1 MAGQI
6 HLKIYNMPHQLVYNN
21 KGIIKLSNSKQ
32 TNYHDQVIGSVLE
45 SLGTSAE
52 GITEQ
57 EAAARLN
64 TYGLNEIIEEG
75 KSSRLRMLISQFKS
89 FLIIILLA
97 AAAVSALLG
106 ETADSII
113 ILLIVILSGL
123 LGFLQDYSA
132 QKAIAALKQM
142 ATPTA
147 RVVRDSRT
155 SMIPASRIVPGD
167 IILLRMGD
175 GIPADSRLIES
186 FNLQVDEASLT
197 GESTPV
203 PKITDIIEK
212 EALVPDRKNMAYMGT
227 SVSYGRGKAVV
238 TATGMGTELGGI
250 AGMLGGI
257 EREKTPLQLNL
268 DRLGVW
274 IGIITMI
281 VVAFV
286 SVLGVL
292 SGFDVVEMFIW
303 GVALA
308 VAAIPEALPAVVTVC
323 LALGVRR
330 MVKRH
335 ALVRKLPSVETLGA
349 TTIICSDKT
358 GTLTRDEMTVRN
370 IYVDGRMFEVTGA
383 GYEPVGDFLDGDT
396 KIKPEENTTVGNLL
410 IISALCNDSELVD
423 ENSTW
428 HIKGDP
434 TEGALI
440 VFAAKGGI
448 RKPEMEN
455 RYRRTDEI
463 PFSSERKLMT
473 TIYSTPYGVY
483 AYSKGAP
490 EVILN
495 SCTHIYR
502 DGSVVEFDVDE
513 KKHILEVVKTMASR
527 AMRVLAFSQK
537 PFKSPNSVNDAEK
550 EMIFVGLA
558 GMIDPPREE
567 VKTAIAT
574 CKRAGIKTVMITGDH
589 QLTGCAVAKE
599 LGLFGKGEL
608 VLTGAKLDA
617 LDDKELD
624 RIVENVSVYARVTP
638 AHKMR
643 IIDALKKKGH
653 VVAMTGDGVNDAP
666 ALKAADIGIAMGIT
680 GTAVSKEASDMILTD
695 DNFASIVSAIEE
707 GRNIFKNIRNFVLY
721 GLGCHIG
728 EVLIVLIAMLAWQE
742 LPLVAIQILWI
753 NLITDGL
760 PPMALSVEPPDK
772 ALMIQPPRRQDEGII
787 TKRLLFYGLAVG
799 ALIAVQALL
808 IFRWSLDVDDAGL
821 LKARTMVF
829 TLIVISMMF
838 NAFNWRSERLSLL
851 DIGIFSN
858 RTLLYAVGSTILLQL
873 LVIYTP
879 MLNGPFNTVPLGMA
893 DWGIIMLLAST
904 TLIFV
909 EVLKF
914 VESKCL

>member
-1 MAGQI
+1 
-6 HLKIYNMPHQLVYNN
+6 
-21 KGIIKLSNSKQ
+21 
-32 TNYHDQVIGSVLE
+32 
-45 SLGTSAE
+45 
-52 GITEQ
+52 
-57 EAAARLN
+57 
-64 TYGLNEIIEEG
+64 
-75 KSSRLRMLISQFKS
+75 MLISQFRS
-89 FLIIILLA
+89 FLIIILIA

-113 ILLIVILSGL
+113 ILLIVILSGV
-123 LGFLQDYSA
+123 LGFFQEYRA
-132 QKAIAALKQM
+132 EKAIEALKQM
-142 ATPTA
+142 AAPTA
-147 RVVRDSRT
+147 RVVRNGST
-155 SMIPASRIVPGD
+155 SLIQASRIVPGD
-167 IILLRMGD
+167 IILLQTGD

-186 FNLQVDEASLT
+186 FNLKMDEASLT

-203 PKITDIIEK
+203 PKITDAIAK
-212 EALVPDRKNMAYMGT
+212 EALVPDRKNMVYMGT

-238 TATGMGTELGGI
+238 TATGMGTELGRI
-250 AGMLGGI
+250 AGMLGHI

-286 SVLGVL
+286 SILGVL
-292 SGFDVVEMFIW
+292 SGFDVVDMFIW

-335 ALVRKLPSVETLGA
+335 ALVRKMPSVETLGA

-370 IYVDGRMFEVTGA
+370 IYVDGRMIEVTGA
-383 GYEPVGDFLDGDT
+383 GYEPVGDFKNGDL
-396 KIKPEENTTVGNLL
+396 KIKPEEKTTLGNLL
-410 IISALCNDSELVD
+410 IISALCNDSELVN

-434 TEGALI
+434 TEGALN
-440 VFAAKGGI
+440 VLAAKGGI
-448 RKPEMEN
+448 QKQEMEKS
-455 RYRRTDEI
+455 YRRTDEI
-463 PFSSERKLMT
+463 PFSSERKIMT
-473 TIYSTPYGVY
+473 TIYSSPGGVY
-483 AYSKGAP
+483 SYSKGAP

-495 SCTHIYR
+495 SCTYIYC
-502 DGSVVEFDVDE
+502 DGSIVKFGDVE
-513 KKHILEVVKTMASR
+513 KKNILEVVKTMASR
-527 AMRVLAFSQK
+527 AQRVLAISQK
-537 PFKSPNSVNDAEK
+537 PFKDSFSVNDAEK
-550 EMIFVGLA
+550 EMVFVGLV

-589 QLTGCAVAKE
+589 QLTGCAVAEE
-599 LGLFGKGEL
+599 LGLFGKGEM
-608 VLTGAKLDA
+608 VLTGAKLDSM
-617 LDDKELD
+617 DDKELE
-624 RIVENVSVYARVTP
+624 RIVENVSVYARVSP

-728 EVLIVLIAMLAWQE
+728 EVLIVLIAMLAWQV

-772 ALMIQPPRRQDEGII
+772 ALMMQPPRRHDEGII
-787 TKRLLFYGLAVG
+787 TKRLLLYGLAVG
-799 ALIAVQALL
+799 TLIALQALL
-808 IFRWSLDVDDAGL
+808 IFRWSLDDVDL

-838 NAFNWRSERLSLL
+838 NAFNWRSERLSLME
-851 DIGIFSN
+851 IGIFSN

-879 MLNGPFNTVPLGMA
+879 MLNGPFNTVPLGLA

-909 EVLKF
+909 EIAKF
-914 VESKCL
+914 VESKWFS

>member
-1 MAGQI
+1 
-6 HLKIYNMPHQLVYNN
+6 
-21 KGIIKLSNSKQ
+21 
-32 TNYHDQVIGSVLE
+32 
-45 SLGTSAE
+45 
-52 GITEQ
+52 
-57 EAAARLN
+57 
-64 TYGLNEIIEEG
+64 
-75 KSSRLRMLISQFKS
+75 MLITQFKS

-97 AAAVSALLG
+97 AAVVSALLG
-106 ETADSII
+106 ETSDSIL
-113 ILLIVILSGL
+113 ILLIVILSGV
-123 LGFLQDYSA
+123 LGFFQEYRA
-132 QKAIAALKQM
+132 EKAIQALKQM
-142 ATPTA
+142 AAPMA
-147 RVVRDSRT
+147 RVVRNGST
-155 SMIPASRIVPGD
+155 SLINASMIVPGD
-167 IILLRMGD
+167 IILLQTGD

-203 PKITDIIEK
+203 PKRTETIAK
-212 EALVPDRKNMAYMGT
+212 EELIADRKNIIYMGT

-238 TATGMGTELGGI
+238 TATGMETELGRI
-250 AGMLGGI
+250 AGMLGKI

-268 DRLGVW
+268 DQLGVW

-286 SVLGVL
+286 SILGVL
-292 SGFDVVEMFIW
+292 SGFDVIDMFIW

-358 GTLTRDEMTVRN
+358 GTLTLDEMTARN
-370 IYVDGRMFEVTGA
+370 IYIDGRMLEVTGA
-383 GYEPVGDFLDGDT
+383 GYEPVGDFISGDT

-410 IISALCNDSELVD
+410 IISVLCNDSELVN

-440 VFAAKGGI
+440 VLGAKGAI
-448 RKPEMEN
+448 RKQEIEK
-455 RYRRTDEI
+455 RYSRTDEI
-463 PFSSERKLMT
+463 PFSSERKMMT
-473 TIYSTPYGVY
+473 TIYSTPDGVY

-495 SCTHIYR
+495 SCTHIIQ
-502 DGSVVEFDVDE
+502 DGSVVEFHINE
-513 KKHILEVVKTMASR
+513 KEHILEVVKTIASR
-527 AMRVLAFSQK
+527 AQRVLAFSQK
-537 PFKSPNSVNDAEK
+537 PLVAPYSANDAEK
-550 EMIFVGLA
+550 EMVFVGLV

-567 VKTAIAT
+567 AKKAIAT

-599 LGLFGKGEL
+599 LGLFGKGEIA
-608 VLTGAKLDA
+608 LTGSKLDTM
-617 LDDKELD
+617 DDKELEQ
-624 RIVENVSVYARVTP
+624 IVENVSVFARVTP

-707 GRNIFKNIRNFVLY
+707 GRNIFKNIKNFVLY

-742 LPLVAIQILWI
+742 LPLIAIQILWI

-772 ALMIQPPRRQDEGII
+772 VLMMQPPRRHDEGII

-799 ALIAVQALL
+799 ALIATQALL
-808 IFRWSLDVDDAGL
+808 IFILSLDNAGL

-873 LVIYTP
+873 LVIYAP
-879 MLNGPFNTVPLGMA
+879 ILNGPFNTVPLGLM
-893 DWGIIMLLAST
+893 DWGIIMLFAST

-909 EVLKF
+909 EAAKY
-914 VESKCL
+914 VESKWL

>member
-1 MAGQI
+1 
-6 HLKIYNMPHQLVYNN
+6 
-21 KGIIKLSNSKQ
+21 
-32 TNYHDQVIGSVLE
+32 
-45 SLGTSAE
+45 
-52 GITEQ
+52 
-57 EAAARLN
+57 
-64 TYGLNEIIEEG
+64 
-75 KSSRLRMLISQFKS
+75 MLISQFRS
-89 FLIIILLA
+89 FLIIILIA
-97 AAAVSALLG
+97 AATISALLG
-106 ETADSII
+106 EIADSII
-113 ILLIVILSGL
+113 ILLIVILSGV
-123 LGFLQDYSA
+123 LGFFQDYRA
-132 QKAIAALKQM
+132 QRAIEALKRM
-142 ATPTA
+142 AAPTA
-147 RVVRDSRT
+147 RVVRNGST
-155 SMIPASRIVPGD
+155 SLIPASRIVPGD
-167 IILLRMGD
+167 IILLQTGD
-175 GIPADSRLIES
+175 GIPADSRLIEAI
-186 FNLQVDEASLT
+186 NLQMNEASLT
-197 GESTPV
+197 GESVPV
-203 PKITDIIEK
+203 PKNTDILAK
-212 EALVPDRKNMAYMGT
+212 EALVADRKNMAYMGT

-238 TATGMGTELGGI
+238 TATGMGTELGRI
-250 AGMLGGI
+250 AGLLGNI

-286 SVLGVL
+286 SILGVL
-292 SGFDVVEMFIW
+292 CGFEVIEMFIW

-349 TTIICSDKT
+349 TTVICSDKT

-370 IYVDGRMFEVTGA
+370 IFVDGKMFEVTGA
-383 GYEPVGDFLDGDT
+383 GYEPVGNFMKGDL
-396 KIKPEENTTVGNLL
+396 KIKPEDNLTLGNLL
-410 IISALCNDSELVD
+410 IISALCNDSELVN

-428 HIKGDP
+428 RIKGDP
-434 TEGALI
+434 TEGALN
-440 VFAAKGGI
+440 VLAEKGGI
-448 RKPEMEN
+448 RKREMEK
-455 RYRRTDEI
+455 RYRRIDEI
-463 PFSSERKLMT
+463 PFSSERKMMT
-473 TIYSTPYGVY
+473 TIYLTPVGEY

-495 SCTHIYR
+495 SCTHVFQ
-502 DGSVVEFDVDE
+502 DGSVVEFVGAE
-513 KKHILEVVKTMASR
+513 KEHILDVVKNMASM
-527 AMRVLAFSQK
+527 AQRVLAFSQK
-537 PFKSPNSVNDAEK
+537 PFKEAFSVKDADK
-550 EMIFVGLA
+550 EMIFIGLA

-589 QLTGCAVAKE
+589 QLTACAVAKE
-599 LGLFGKGEL
+599 LGLFDKGETAL
-608 VLTGAKLDA
+608 ACVELDSM
-617 LDDKELD
+617 DDKELD
-624 RIVENVSVYARVTP
+624 RIVENVSVYARVAP

-707 GRNIFKNIRNFVLY
+707 GRNIFKNIKNFVLY

-728 EVLIVLIAMLAWQE
+728 EVFIVLIAMLAWQQ
-742 LPLVAIQILWI
+742 LPLIAIQILWI

-760 PPMALSVEPPDK
+760 PPMALSIEPPDK
-772 ALMIQPPRRQDEGII
+772 VLMTQPPRRRDEGII

-799 ALIAVQALL
+799 ALIALQALL
-808 IFRWSLDVDDAGL
+808 LFRWSLDESGL

-879 MLNGPFNTVPLGMA
+879 VLNDPFNTVPLGLV

-904 TLIFV
+904 TIIFV
-909 EVLKF
+909 EVAKF
-914 VESKCL
+914 LEAKWV

>member
-1 MAGQI
+1 MAME
-6 HLKIYNMPHQLVYNN
+6 NF
-21 KGIIKLSNSKQ
+21 KQ
-32 TNYHDQVIGSVLE
+32 TNYHDQDIEAVLK
-45 SLGTSAE
+45 SLVTSTG

-57 EAAARLN
+57 DAAARLN
-64 TYGLNEIIEEG
+64 TQGLNEIIEER
-75 KSSRLRMLISQFKS
+75 KISRIEMLISQFKS
-89 FLIIILLA
+89 FLIIILIA
-97 AAAVSALLG
+97 AAVVSALLG

-113 ILLIVILSGL
+113 ILLIVILSGV
-123 LGFLQDYSA
+123 LGFFQEYRA
-132 QKAIAALKQM
+132 EKAIEALKRM
-142 ATPTA
+142 AAPTA
-147 RVVRDSRT
+147 RVMRNGST
-155 SMIPASRIVPGD
+155 SLIPASRIVPGD
-167 IILLRMGD
+167 IILLKTGD

-203 PKITDIIEK
+203 PKITDTIAK
-212 EALVPDRKNMAYMGT
+212 EEIVADRKNMVYMGT

-238 TATGMGTELGGI
+238 TATGMGTELGRI
-250 AGMLGGI
+250 AGMLGNI

-274 IGIITMI
+274 IGIITMV
-281 VVAFV
+281 VVAIV
-286 SVLGVL
+286 SILGVL
-292 SGFDVVEMFIW
+292 SGFDVIDMFIW

-370 IYVDGRMFEVTGA
+370 IYVDGKMLEVTGA
-383 GYEPVGDFLDGDT
+383 GYEPVGDFINGDL
-396 KIKPEENTTVGNLL
+396 KIKPEENTTLGILL
-410 IISALCNDSELVD
+410 IISALCNDSDLVN

-434 TEGALI
+434 TEGALN
-440 VFAAKGGI
+440 VLAAKGGI
-448 RKPEMEN
+448 RKHEMEK

-463 PFSSERKLMT
+463 PFSSERKIMT
-473 TIYSTPYGVY
+473 TIYSTPERVY

-495 SCTHIYR
+495 SCTYIYH
-502 DGSVVEFDVDE
+502 DGSVVKFDGDE
-513 KKHILEVVKTMASR
+513 KEHILEVVKTMASR
-527 AMRVLAFSQK
+527 AQRVLAFSQK
-537 PFKSPNSVNDAEK
+537 QFKASHPVNDAEK
-550 EMIFVGLA
+550 EMVFVGLA

-599 LGLFGKGEL
+599 LGLFGKGEM
-608 VLTGAKLDA
+608 VLTGAKLDSM
-617 LDDKELD
+617 DDTELSQ
-624 RIVENVSVYARVTP
+624 IVENVSVYARVTP

-728 EVLIVLIAMLAWQE
+728 EVLIVLIAMLVWQE

-772 ALMIQPPRRQDEGII
+772 GLMRQPPRRRDEGII

-799 ALIAVQALL
+799 ALIAIQALL
-808 IFRWSLDVDDAGL
+808 LFRWSLDDAGL

-858 RTLLYAVGSTILLQL
+858 RTLLYAVGSTVLLQL
-873 LVIYTP
+873 LVIHSP
-879 MLNGPFNTVPLGMA
+879 MLNDPFRTVPLGLA
-893 DWGIIMLLAST
+893 DWAIIMLLAST

-909 EVLKF
+909 EAAKF
-914 VESKCL
+914 LESKWFFRD

>member
-1 MAGQI
+1 
-6 HLKIYNMPHQLVYNN
+6 
-21 KGIIKLSNSKQ
+21 
-32 TNYHDQVIGSVLE
+32 
-45 SLGTSAE
+45 
-52 GITEQ
+52 
-57 EAAARLN
+57 
-64 TYGLNEIIEEG
+64 
-75 KSSRLRMLISQFKS
+75 MLISQFAS
-89 FLIIILLA
+89 FLIIILIA

-113 ILLIVILSGL
+113 ILLIVILSGV
-123 LGFLQDYSA
+123 LGFFQDYRA
-132 QKAIAALKQM
+132 QKAIEALKQM
-142 ATPTA
+142 AAPTA
-147 RVVRDSRT
+147 RVVRNGNNSL
-155 SMIPASRIVPGD
+155 IKASSIVPGD
-167 IILLRMGD
+167 IILLQTGD

-186 FNLQVDEASLT
+186 FNLQMDEASLT

-203 PKITDIIEK
+203 PKITDTIAE
-212 EALVPDRKNMAYMGT
+212 EELVADRKNMVYMGT

-238 TATGMGTELGGI
+238 TATGMGTELGRI
-250 AGMLGGI
+250 AGMLGKI
-257 EREKTPLQLNL
+257 DREKTPLQLSL

-274 IGIITMI
+274 IGMITVII
-281 VVAFV
+281 VAFV
-286 SVLGVL
+286 AILGVL
-292 SGFDVVEMFIW
+292 SGFDVIEMFIW

-358 GTLTRDEMTVRN
+358 GTLTRDEMTVQN
-370 IYVDGRMFEVTGA
+370 IYVDGRMLQVKGA
-383 GYEPVGDFLDGDT
+383 GYEPVGDFMNGDL
-396 KIKPEENTTVGNLL
+396 KIKPEENSTLGNLL
-410 IISALCNDSELVD
+410 IISALCNDSELVN

-434 TEGALI
+434 TEGALN
-440 VFAAKGGI
+440 VLAVKGGI
-448 RKPEMEN
+448 SKQEMEK
-455 RYRRTDEI
+455 RYKRTDEI
-463 PFSSERKLMT
+463 PFSSERKMMT
-473 TIYSTPYGVY
+473 TIYSTPVGVY

-495 SCTHIYR
+495 SCTYIYR
-502 DGSVVEFDVDE
+502 DGSIVELDGNE
-513 KKHILEVVKTMASR
+513 KKNILEVLKTMASR
-527 AMRVLAFSQK
+527 AQRVLAFSQK
-537 PFKSPNSVNDAEK
+537 QFKASPSVNDAEK
-550 EMIFVGLA
+550 EMVFVGLV

-608 VLTGAKLDA
+608 VLTGAKLDTI
-617 LDDKELD
+617 DDKELEG
-624 RIVENVSVYARVTP
+624 IVENISVYARVSP
-638 AHKMR
+638 AHKLR

-666 ALKAADIGIAMGIT
+666 ALRAADIGISMGIT

-728 EVLIVLIAMLAWQE
+728 EVLIVLIAMLFWQE
-742 LPLVAIQILWI
+742 LPLIAIQILWI

-772 ALMIQPPRRQDEGII
+772 ALMTQPPRRRDEGII

-799 ALIAVQALL
+799 ALIALQALL
-808 IFRWSLDVDDAGL
+808 LFRWSLVDADL
-821 LKARTMVF
+821 LKTRTMVF

-858 RTLLYAVGSTILLQL
+858 RTLLYAVGSPILLQL
-873 LVIYTP
+873 LVIYVP
-879 MLNGPFNTVPLGMA
+879 MLNGPFKTVPLGLE

-909 EVLKF
+909 EAAKF
-914 VESKCL
+914 FESKWFFRDNDSRKV

>member
-1 MAGQI
+1 
-6 HLKIYNMPHQLVYNN
+6 
-21 KGIIKLSNSKQ
+21 
-32 TNYHDQVIGSVLE
+32 
-45 SLGTSAE
+45 
-52 GITEQ
+52 
-57 EAAARLN
+57 
-64 TYGLNEIIEEG
+64 
-75 KSSRLRMLISQFKS
+75 MLISQFKS
-89 FLIIILLA
+89 FLIIILIA

-113 ILLIVILSGL
+113 ILLIVILSGV
-123 LGFLQDYSA
+123 LGFFQEYRA
-132 QKAIAALKQM
+132 EKAIDALKQM
-142 ATPTA
+142 AAPMA
-147 RVVRDSRT
+147 RVVRNGST
-155 SMIPASRIVPGD
+155 LEIQASRIVPGD
-167 IILLRMGD
+167 IILLQAGD

-186 FNLQVDEASLT
+186 FILKMDEASLT

-203 PKITDIIEK
+203 PKITDTIAK
-212 EALVPDRKNMAYMGT
+212 EALVADRKNMVYMGT

-238 TATGMGTELGGI
+238 ASTGMDTELGRI
-250 AGMLGGI
+250 AGMLGHI

-268 DRLGVW
+268 DRLGVM
-274 IGIITMI
+274 IGMVTMI

-286 SVLGVL
+286 SIMGVL
-292 SGFDVVEMFIW
+292 SGFDVIDMFIW

-358 GTLTRDEMTVRN
+358 GTLTRNEMTVRN
-370 IYVDGRMFEVTGA
+370 IYVDGRMLKVTGA
-383 GYEPVGDFLDGDT
+383 GYEPVGDFMNGDT
-396 KIKPEENTTVGNLL
+396 LVKPEENTTHGNLL
-410 IISALCNDSELVD
+410 IISALCNDSELVN

-434 TEGALI
+434 TEGALT
-440 VFAAKGGI
+440 VLAAKGGI
-448 RKPEMEN
+448 RKQEMEKKYK
-455 RYRRTDEI
+455 RIDEI
-463 PFSSERKLMT
+463 PFSSERKMMT
-473 TIYSTPYGVY
+473 AIYSTPVGVY

-495 SCTHIYR
+495 SCTHISRY
-502 DGSVVEFDVDE
+502 GSVVEFGGDE
-513 KKHILEVVKTMASR
+513 KEHIIEVVKTMASR
-527 AMRVLAFSQK
+527 AQRVLAFSQK
-537 PFKSPNSVNDAEK
+537 QYKASPSVNDVEK
-550 EMIFVGLA
+550 EMVFVGLV

-599 LGLFGKGEL
+599 LGLLGKGDMA
-608 VLTGAKLDA
+608 LTGSELDTM
-617 LDDKELD
+617 DDKELV
-624 RIVENVSVYARVTP
+624 RIVENVSVYARVSP

-721 GLGCHIG
+721 GLGCHTG
-728 EVLIVLIAMLAWQE
+728 EVLIVLIAMLAWKE
-742 LPLVAIQILWI
+742 LPLIAIQILWI

-772 ALMIQPPRRQDEGII
+772 ALMLRPPRRQDEGLI

-808 IFRWSLDVDDAGL
+808 LFRWSLDVDTADI

-851 DIGIFSN
+851 EIGIFSN

-873 LVIYTP
+873 LVIYSP
-879 MLNGPFNTVPLGMA
+879 MLNGPFKTVPLSLA

-904 TLIFV
+904 TLVFV
-909 EVLKF
+909 EVAKF
-914 VESKCL
+914 VESKWFFISDPHYSIRQTQSAQFVKRYRDHFR

>member
-1 MAGQI
+1 MA
-6 HLKIYNMPHQLVYNN
+6 
-21 KGIIKLSNSKQ
+21 NSKQ
-32 TNYHDQVIGSVLE
+32 INYHHQDIEAVLK
-45 SLGTSAE
+45 SLGTSAG

-64 TYGLNEIIEEG
+64 TYGLNEIIEER
-75 KSSRLRMLISQFKS
+75 KISRLKMLISQFTG
-89 FLIIILLA
+89 FLIIILIA
-97 AAAVSALLG
+97 AAVVSALLG

-113 ILLIVILSGL
+113 ILLIVILSGM
-123 LGFLQDYSA
+123 LGFIQDYRA
-132 QKAIAALKQM
+132 QKAIDALKQM
-142 ATPTA
+142 AAPTA
-147 RVVRDSRT
+147 RVVRGDST
-155 SMIPASRIVPGD
+155 SVIKASRIVPGD
-167 IILLRMGD
+167 IILLQTGD

-186 FNLQVDEASLT
+186 INLQMDEASLT
-197 GESTPV
+197 GESIPV
-203 PKITDIIEK
+203 PKIIDKIAE
-212 EALVPDRKNMAYMGT
+212 EELVAERKNMVYMGT

-238 TATGMGTELGGI
+238 TATGMETELGRI
-250 AGMLGGI
+250 AGMLGKI
-257 EREKTPLQLNL
+257 EREKTPLQLSL

-274 IGIITMI
+274 IGIITLII
-281 VVAFV
+281 VAIV
-286 SVLGVL
+286 SILGVL
-292 SGFDVVEMFIW
+292 SGFDIIEMFIW

-335 ALVRKLPSVETLGA
+335 ALIRKLPSVETLGA

-370 IYVDGRMFEVTGA
+370 IYVDGRMLEVTGA
-383 GYEPVGDFLDGDT
+383 GYEPVGDFMKGDT
-396 KIKPEENTTVGNLL
+396 LVKPEEKTTLGNLL
-410 IISALCNDSELVD
+410 IISALCNDSQLVN
-423 ENSTW
+423 EISTW

-434 TEGALI
+434 TEGALN
-440 VFAAKGGI
+440 VLAAKGGI
-448 RKPEMEN
+448 RKQEMEN

-463 PFSSERKLMT
+463 PFSSERKMMT
-473 TIYSTPYGVY
+473 TIYSTPGGVY

-495 SCTHIYR
+495 SCTYIYR
-502 DGSVVEFDVDE
+502 DGSIVDFDGDE
-513 KKHILEVVKTMASR
+513 KKNILEVLKTMTSR
-527 AMRVLAFSQK
+527 AQRVLAFSQK
-537 PFKSPNSVNDAEK
+537 QFKASSSVNDAEK
-550 EMIFVGLA
+550 EMVFVGLA

-599 LGLFGKGEL
+599 LGLFGKGDMA
-608 VLTGAKLDA
+608 LTGSKLDTM
-617 LDDKELD
+617 DDKELE
-624 RIVENVSVYARVTP
+624 RIVENVTVYARVTP

-742 LPLVAIQILWI
+742 LPLIAIQILWI

-772 ALMIQPPRRQDEGII
+772 GLMAQPPRRHDEGII

-799 ALIAVQALL
+799 ALIALQALL
-808 IFRWSLDVDDAGL
+808 IFRWSLDDAGI

-873 LVIYTP
+873 LVIYAP
-879 MLNGPFNTVPLGMA
+879 MLNGPFKTVPLGLA
-893 DWGIIMLLAST
+893 DWAIIMLLAST
-904 TLIFV
+904 TLVFV
-909 EVLKF
+909 EVAKF
-914 VESKCL
+914 FESKWFFKDSEKSFI

>member
-1 MAGQI
+1 VE
-6 HLKIYNMPHQLVYNN
+6 KD
-21 KGIIKLSNSKQ
+21 KQ
-32 TNYHDQVIGSVLE
+32 TNYHDKNIEAVLE
-45 SLGTSAE
+45 SLGTSAG

-64 TYGLNEIIEEG
+64 THGINEIIEER
-75 KSSRLRMLISQFKS
+75 KDSRLRMLISQFTG
-89 FLIIILLA
+89 FLIIILVA

-113 ILLIVILSGL
+113 ILLIVILSGV
-123 LGFLQDYSA
+123 LGFFQEYRA
-132 QKAIAALKQM
+132 EKAIEALKQM
-142 ATPTA
+142 AAPTA
-147 RVVRDSRT
+147 RVVRNGNNSV
-155 SMIPASRIVPGD
+155 IQASSIVPGD
-167 IILLRMGD
+167 IILLQTGD

-197 GESTPV
+197 GESTSV
-203 PKITDIIEK
+203 PKMTDTIAK
-212 EALVPDRKNMAYMGT
+212 EALVADRKNMVYMGT

-238 TATGMGTELGGI
+238 TATGMRTELGRI
-250 AGMLGGI
+250 AGMLGHI

-268 DRLGVW
+268 DKLGVW
-274 IGIITMI
+274 IGMITMI

-286 SVLGVL
+286 SILGVL
-292 SGFDVVEMFIW
+292 SGFDVIDMFIW

-349 TTIICSDKT
+349 TTVICSDKT

-370 IYVDGRMFEVTGA
+370 IYVDERMLEVTGT
-383 GYEPVGDFLDGDT
+383 GYDPVGDFMNGDKKT
-396 KIKPEENTTVGNLL
+396 KPEENTTVENLL
-410 IISALCNDSELVD
+410 IISVLCNDSELVND
-423 ENSTW
+423 NSTW

-434 TEGALI
+434 TEGALM
-440 VFAAKGGI
+440 VLAAKGGI
-448 RKPEMEN
+448 RKPEMEKI
-455 RYRRTDEI
+455 YRRTDEI
-463 PFSSERKLMT
+463 PFSSERKMMT
-473 TIYSTPYGVY
+473 TIYSTPDGVY

-502 DGSVVEFDVDE
+502 DGSVVNFEVDE
-513 KKHILEVVKTMASR
+513 KEHILEVVKTMASR
-527 AMRVLAFSQK
+527 AQRVLAFSQK
-537 PFKSPNSVNDAEK
+537 PFKSSNSVNDTEK
-550 EMIFVGLA
+550 EMVFVGLA

-589 QLTGCAVAKE
+589 QLTGCAIAKE
-599 LGLFGKGEL
+599 LGLFGKGEM
-608 VLTGAKLDA
+608 VLTGAKLDT
-617 LDDKELD
+617 LDDKELA
-624 RIVENVSVYARVTP
+624 RIVENVSVYARVSP

-680 GTAVSKEASDMILTD
+680 GTSVSKEASDMILTD

-728 EVLIVLIAMLAWQE
+728 EVLIVLIAMLAWKE
-742 LPLVAIQILWI
+742 LPLIAIQILWI

-772 ALMIQPPRRQDEGII
+772 GLMMQPPRKQDEGII
-787 TKRLLFYGLAVG
+787 TKRLLFYGLTVG
-799 ALIAVQALL
+799 TLIALQALL
-808 IFRWSLDVDDAGL
+808 IFRWSLDDAGL

-873 LVIYTP
+873 LVIYVP
-879 MLNGPFNTVPLGMA
+879 MLNGPFDTVPLGLA
-893 DWGIIMLLAST
+893 DWGIILFLAST

-909 EVLKF
+909 EAAKLI
-914 VESKCL
+914 ESKWYFRV

>member
-1 MAGQI
+1 
-6 HLKIYNMPHQLVYNN
+6 
-21 KGIIKLSNSKQ
+21 
-32 TNYHDQVIGSVLE
+32 
-45 SLGTSAE
+45 
-52 GITEQ
+52 
-57 EAAARLN
+57 
-64 TYGLNEIIEEG
+64 
-75 KSSRLRMLISQFKS
+75 MLISQFAS
-89 FLIIILLA
+89 FLIIILIA

-113 ILLIVILSGL
+113 ILLIVILSGI
-123 LGFLQDYSA
+123 LGFFQDYRA
-132 QKAIAALKQM
+132 QKAIDALKQM
-142 ATPTA
+142 AAPTA
-147 RVVRDSRT
+147 RVVRNGSN
-155 SMIPASRIVPGD
+155 SLIKASRIVPGD
-167 IILLRMGD
+167 IILLQTGD

-186 FNLQVDEASLT
+186 INLQIDEASLT

-203 PKITDIIEK
+203 PKITDTVAK
-212 EALVPDRKNMAYMGT
+212 EELVADRKNMVYMGT

-238 TATGMGTELGGI
+238 TATGMETELGSI
-250 AGMLGGI
+250 AGMLGKI
-257 EREKTPLQLNL
+257 ESEKTPLQLSL

-274 IGIITMI
+274 IGIITLII
-281 VVAFV
+281 VTIVAIM
-286 SVLGVL
+286 GVL
-292 SGFDVVEMFIW
+292 CGFDVIEMFIW

-349 TTIICSDKT
+349 TTFICSDKT

-370 IYVDGRMFEVTGA
+370 IYVDGRMLEVTGA
-383 GYEPVGDFLDGDT
+383 GYEPVGDFRNDDR
-396 KIKPEENTTVGNLL
+396 KIKPEENTTLRNLL
-410 IISALCNDSELVD
+410 IISSLCNDSELVN

-428 HIKGDP
+428 LIKGDP
-434 TEGALI
+434 TEGALN
-440 VFAAKGGI
+440 VLAAKGGI
-448 RKPEMEN
+448 RKQEMEN

-463 PFSSERKLMT
+463 PFSSERKMMT
-473 TIYSTPYGVY
+473 TIYSTPDGVF

-495 SCTHIYR
+495 SCTHIFR
-502 DGSVVEFDVDE
+502 EGSVIEFDGDE
-513 KKHILEVVKTMASR
+513 KEHILEVVETMASR
-527 AMRVLAFSQK
+527 AQRVLAFSQK
-537 PFKSPNSVNDAEK
+537 QFKATHSVNDAEK
-550 EMIFVGLA
+550 EMVFVGLV
-558 GMIDPPREE
+558 GMIDPPREK

-589 QLTGCAVAKE
+589 QLTGCAIAEE
-599 LGLFGKGEL
+599 LGLFGKGEIA
-608 VLTGAKLDA
+608 LTGANLDSM
-617 LDDKELD
+617 DDKELA
-624 RIVENVSVYARVTP
+624 RIVENVSVYARVSP

-643 IIDALKKKGH
+643 IIDALKMKGH

-707 GRNIFKNIRNFVLY
+707 GRNIFKNIKNFVLY

-728 EVLIVLIAMLAWQE
+728 EVLIVVIAMLAWQE
-742 LPLVAIQILWI
+742 LPLIAIQILWI

-772 ALMIQPPRRQDEGII
+772 ALMMQPPRRRDEGII
-787 TKRLLFYGLAVG
+787 TKRVLFYGLAVG
-799 ALIAVQALL
+799 ALIALQALL
-808 IFRWSLDVDDAGL
+808 LFRWSLDDSGIV
-821 LKARTMVF
+821 KARTMVF
-829 TLIVISMMF
+829 TIIVISMMF

-851 DIGIFSN
+851 EIGIFSN
-858 RTLLYAVGSTILLQL
+858 RTILYAVGSTILLQL

-879 MLNGPFNTVPLGMA
+879 MLNGPFDTLPLSLA
-893 DWGIIMLLAST
+893 DWAIIMLLAST

-909 EVLKF
+909 EVAKF
-914 VESKCL
+914 VESKWFFRE

>member
-1 MAGQI
+1 MAVE
-6 HLKIYNMPHQLVYNN
+6 NF
-21 KGIIKLSNSKQ
+21 KQ
-32 TNYHDQVIGSVLE
+32 TNYHNQDIEAVLK
-45 SLGTSAE
+45 SLCTSTE

-64 TYGLNEIIEEG
+64 TDGLNEIIEG
-75 KSSRLRMLISQFKS
+75 RKISRLEMLISQFKS

-113 ILLIVILSGL
+113 ILLIVILSGV
-123 LGFLQDYSA
+123 LGFFQDYRA
-132 QKAIAALKQM
+132 QKAIDALKRM
-142 ATPTA
+142 AAPTA
-147 RVVRDSRT
+147 RLVRNGSI
-155 SMIPASRIVPGD
+155 SLIQASRIVPGD
-167 IILLRMGD
+167 IILLQTGD

-186 FNLQVDEASLT
+186 FNLQMDEASLT

-203 PKITDIIEK
+203 PKIIDIIAK
-212 EALVPDRKNMAYMGT
+212 EALVVDRKNMVYMGT

-238 TATGMGTELGGI
+238 TATGMKTELGSI
-250 AGMLGGI
+250 AGMLGKI

-274 IGIITMI
+274 VGMITLII
-281 VVAFV
+281 VAFV
-286 SVLGVL
+286 AILGVL
-292 SGFDVVEMFIW
+292 SGFDVIDMFIW

-323 LALGVRR
+323 LALGVKR

-335 ALVRKLPSVETLGA
+335 VLVRKMPSVETLGA

-370 IYVDGRMFEVTGA
+370 IYVDGRMLEVTGA
-383 GYEPVGDFLDGDT
+383 GYEPVGDFINGDM
-396 KIKPEENTTVGNLL
+396 KIKPEENTTLVNLL
-410 IISALCNDSELVD
+410 IISALCNDSEMGD

-440 VFAAKGGI
+440 VLAAKGGI
-448 RKPEMEN
+448 RKQEMEK
-455 RYRRTDEI
+455 RSRRTDEI
-463 PFSSERKLMT
+463 PFSSERKMMT
-473 TIYSTPYGVY
+473 TIYSTPDGAY

-495 SCTHIYR
+495 SCTHIFR
-502 DGSVVEFDVDE
+502 DGSVVEFDDDE
-513 KKHILEVVKTMASR
+513 KGHILEVVKTMASR
-527 AMRVLAFSQK
+527 AQRVLAFSKKQ
-537 PFKSPNSVNDAEK
+537 FKAPHSANDAEK
-550 EMIFVGLA
+550 EMVFVGLV

-599 LGLFGKGEL
+599 LGLFGKGEI
-608 VLTGAKLDA
+608 VLTGAKLDSM
-617 LDDKELD
+617 DDKELT

-643 IIDALKKKGH
+643 IIVALKKKGH

-695 DNFASIVSAIEE
+695 DNFASIESAIEE

-742 LPLVAIQILWI
+742 LPLTAIQILWI

-772 ALMIQPPRRQDEGII
+772 ALMMQPPRRHDEGII

-799 ALIAVQALL
+799 ALIALQALL
-808 IFRWSLDVDDAGL
+808 IFRWSLDDADI

-858 RTLLYAVGSTILLQL
+858 RSLLYAVGSTVLLQL
-873 LVIYTP
+873 LVIYAP
-879 MLNGPFNTVPLGMA
+879 MLNGPFNTVPLGLM
-893 DWGIIMLLAST
+893 DWATIMLLAST
-904 TLIFV
+904 TLVFV
-909 EVLKF
+909 EAAKF
-914 VESKCL
+914 VESKWFS

>member
-1 MAGQI
+1 
-6 HLKIYNMPHQLVYNN
+6 
-21 KGIIKLSNSKQ
+21 
-32 TNYHDQVIGSVLE
+32 
-45 SLGTSAE
+45 
-52 GITEQ
+52 
-57 EAAARLN
+57 
-64 TYGLNEIIEEG
+64 
-75 KSSRLRMLISQFKS
+75 MLISQFKN
-89 FLIIILLA
+89 FLIILLLA
-97 AAAVSALLG
+97 AAVVSALLG
-106 ETADSII
+106 EAADSII
-113 ILLIVILSGL
+113 ILLIVILSGV
-123 LGFLQDYSA
+123 LGLFQEYRA
-132 QKAIAALKQM
+132 EKAIEALKQM
-142 ATPTA
+142 AAPTA
-147 RVVRDSRT
+147 RVVRNGST
-155 SMIPASRIVPGD
+155 SLIQASKIVPGD
-167 IILLRMGD
+167 IILLQTGD

-186 FNLQVDEASLT
+186 FNLKMDEASLT

-203 PKITDIIEK
+203 LKLTDTMTE
-212 EALVPDRKNMAYMGT
+212 EALVADRKNMVYMGT

-238 TATGMGTELGGI
+238 TATGMGTELGRI
-250 AGMLGGI
+250 AGMLGHI

-286 SVLGVL
+286 SILGVL

-358 GTLTRDEMTVRN
+358 GTLTHDEMTVRN
-370 IYVDGRMFEVTGA
+370 IYVDGRIIEVTGA
-383 GYEPVGDFLDGDT
+383 GYEPVGDFINGDT

-410 IISALCNDSELVD
+410 IISALCNDSELVN

-440 VFAAKGGI
+440 VLAAKGGI
-448 RKPEMEN
+448 SKQEMGK
-455 RYRRTDEI
+455 RYRRSDEI
-463 PFSSERKLMT
+463 PFSSERKMMT
-473 TIYSTPYGVY
+473 TIYSTPDGVY

-495 SCTHIYR
+495 SCNSIFREGY
-502 DGSVVEFDVDE
+502 VVEFEGNE
-513 KKHILEVVKTMASR
+513 KEQILEVVKTLASR
-527 AMRVLAFSQK
+527 AQRVLAISQK
-537 PFKSPNSVNDAEK
+537 PFKDSYSVNEAEK
-550 EMIFVGLA
+550 EMVFVGLV

-589 QLTGCAVAKE
+589 QLTGCAIAEE
-599 LGLFGKGEL
+599 LGLFGKGEIAL
-608 VLTGAKLDA
+608 NGAKLES
-617 LDDKELD
+617 LNDKELD

-772 ALMIQPPRRQDEGII
+772 ALMMQPPRRQDEGII

-799 ALIAVQALL
+799 VLIAVQALL
-808 IFRWSLDVDDAGL
+808 LFRWSLGDADL

-851 DIGIFSN
+851 EIGIFSN

-873 LVIYTP
+873 LVIYAP
-879 MLNGPFNTVPLGMA
+879 MLNGPFNTVPLGLV
-893 DWGIIMLLAST
+893 DWTIIMLLAST

-909 EVLKF
+909 EVAKF
-914 VESKCL
+914 VESRWFS

>member
-1 MAGQI
+1 MENI
-6 HLKIYNMPHQLVYNN
+6 
-21 KGIIKLSNSKQ
+21 KQ
-32 TNYHDQVIGSVLE
+32 TNYHDQDIEAVLK
-45 SLGTSAE
+45 SLGTSAG

-57 EAAARLN
+57 EAEARLN
-64 TYGLNEIIEEG
+64 THGLNEIIEE
-75 KSSRLRMLISQFKS
+75 KKISRLKMLISQFTG

-113 ILLIVILSGL
+113 ILLIVVLSGV
-123 LGFLQDYSA
+123 LGFIQDYKA
-132 QKAIAALKQM
+132 QKAIDALKQM
-142 ATPTA
+142 AAPTA
-147 RVVRDSRT
+147 TVVRNGSN
-155 SMIPASRIVPGD
+155 SLIKASRIVPGD
-167 IILLRMGD
+167 IILLQTGD
-175 GIPADSRLIES
+175 GIPADSRLIKS
-186 FNLQVDEASLT
+186 INLQMDEASLT
-197 GESTPV
+197 GESVPV
-203 PKITDIIEK
+203 PKIIDKIAE
-212 EALVPDRKNMAYMGT
+212 EELVADRKNMVYMGT

-238 TATGMGTELGGI
+238 TATGMGTELGRI
-250 AGMLGGI
+250 AGMLGKI
-257 EREKTPLQLNL
+257 EREKTPLQVSL
-268 DRLGVW
+268 DRFGVW
-274 IGIITMI
+274 IGIITLTI
-281 VVAFV
+281 VAIV
-286 SVLGVL
+286 SILGVL
-292 SGFDVVEMFIW
+292 SGFDVIDMFIW

-370 IYVDGRMFEVTGA
+370 IYVDGKMLEVTGA
-383 GYEPVGDFLDGDT
+383 GYEPAGDFMNGDS
-396 KIKPEENTTVGNLL
+396 KIKPEEKTTLGNLL
-410 IISALCNDSELVD
+410 IISALCNDSELVN

-434 TEGALI
+434 TEGALN
-440 VFAAKGGI
+440 VLAAKGEI
-448 RKPEMEN
+448 RKQELEKS
-455 RYRRTDEI
+455 YKRTDEI
-463 PFSSERKLMT
+463 PFSSERKIMT
-473 TIYSTPYGVY
+473 TIYSTPGEVY
-483 AYSKGAP
+483 SYSKGAP

-495 SCTHIYR
+495 SCTYIYR
-502 DGSVVEFDVDE
+502 DGSIVKFDDDG
-513 KKHILEVVKTMASR
+513 KKNILDVVKTMASR
-527 AMRVLAFSQK
+527 AQRVLAFSQK
-537 PFKSPNSVNDAEK
+537 QFKASPSVNDAEK
-550 EMIFVGLA
+550 EMVFVGLV

-567 VKTAIAT
+567 VKKAIAT
-574 CKRAGIKTVMITGDH
+574 CKKAGIKTVMITGDH

-599 LGLFGKGEL
+599 LGLFSKGEML
-608 VLTGAKLDA
+608 LTGAKLDTM
-617 LDDKELD
+617 DDNELA
-624 RIVENVSVYARVTP
+624 RIVENVSVYARVSP

-707 GRNIFKNIRNFVLY
+707 GRNIFKNIKNFVLY

-760 PPMALSVEPPDK
+760 PPMALSVELPDK
-772 ALMIQPPRRQDEGII
+772 ALMTQPPRKKDEGII
-787 TKRLLFYGLAVG
+787 TKRVLFYGLTVG
-799 ALIAVQALL
+799 ALIALQALL
-808 IFRWSLDVDDAGL
+808 LFRWSLVDADI

-873 LVIYTP
+873 LVIYAP
-879 MLNGPFNTVPLGMA
+879 MLNGPFKTVPLGLA

-904 TLIFV
+904 TLVFV
-909 EVLKF
+909 EAAKF
-914 VESKCL
+914 VESKWFFKDSV

>member
-1 MAGQI
+1 MAMD
-6 HLKIYNMPHQLVYNN
+6 NF
-21 KGIIKLSNSKQ
+21 KQ
-32 TNYHDQVIGSVLE
+32 TYYHNQDVEAVLK
-45 SLGTSAE
+45 SLGTSTG

-57 EAAARLN
+57 MAAARIN
-64 TYGLNEIIEEG
+64 MHGLNEIIEER
-75 KSSRLRMLISQFKS
+75 KISRIEMLISQFKS
-89 FLIIILLA
+89 FLIIILIA
-97 AAAVSALLG
+97 AAGVSVLLG

-113 ILLIVILSGL
+113 ILLIVILSGV
-123 LGFLQDYSA
+123 LGFLQDYRA
-132 QKAIAALKQM
+132 QKAIEALKRM
-142 ATPTA
+142 AAPTA
-147 RVVRDSRT
+147 RVVRNGST
-155 SMIPASRIVPGD
+155 SLIQASRIVPGD
-167 IILLRMGD
+167 IILLQTGD

-186 FNLQVDEASLT
+186 INLQVDEASLT
-197 GESTPV
+197 GESIPV
-203 PKITDIIEK
+203 PKITARIEK
-212 EALVPDRKNMAYMGT
+212 EALVADRINMVYMGT
-227 SVSYGRGKAVV
+227 SVSYGRGKAIV
-238 TATGMGTELGGI
+238 TSTGMETELGRI
-250 AGMLGGI
+250 AGMLGKI
-257 EREKTPLQLNL
+257 ETEKTPLQLNL

-274 IGIITMI
+274 IGMITMI
-281 VVAFV
+281 VVAIV
-286 SVLGVL
+286 SILGVL
-292 SGFDVVEMFIW
+292 SGFDVVDMFIW

-335 ALVRKLPSVETLGA
+335 VLVRKLPSVETLGA

-370 IYVDGRMFEVTGA
+370 IYVDGRMLEVTGA
-383 GYEPVGDFLDGDT
+383 GYEPVGDFLIGDN
-396 KIKPEENTTVGNLL
+396 KIKPEENTLVRNLL
-410 IISALCNDSELVD
+410 NISALCNDSELVN

-440 VFAAKGGI
+440 VLAAKGGI
-448 RKPEMEN
+448 RKPEMEK

-463 PFSSERKLMT
+463 PFSSERKMMT
-473 TIYSTPYGVY
+473 TIYSTPDGIY

-502 DGSVVEFDVDE
+502 DGSAVKFEVDE
-513 KKHILEVVKTMASR
+513 KEHILEVVKTMASR
-527 AMRVLAFSQK
+527 AQRVLAFSQK
-537 PFKSPNSVNDAEK
+537 QFKAAHSVSDAEK
-550 EMIFVGLA
+550 EMVFVGLA

-599 LGLFGKGEL
+599 LGLFGKGEI
-608 VLTGAKLDA
+608 VLTGVKLDSM
-617 LDDKELD
+617 DDKELS
-624 RIVENVSVYARVTP
+624 RIVENISVYARVTP

-728 EVLIVLIAMLAWQE
+728 EVLIVLIAMLAWQD
-742 LPLVAIQILWI
+742 LPLIAIQILWI

-772 ALMIQPPRRQDEGII
+772 ALMMQPPRRQDEGII
-787 TKRLLFYGLAVG
+787 TKRLLFYGMVVG

-808 IFRWSLDVDDAGL
+808 IFRWSLDDADL

-851 DIGIFSN
+851 DIGFFSN

-879 MLNGPFNTVPLGMA
+879 MLNGPFNTVPLDLA
-893 DWGIIMLLAST
+893 DWGIIMPLAST
-904 TLIFV
+904 TLILV
-909 EVLKF
+909 EAAKF
-914 VESKCL
+914 VESKWFS

>member
-1 MAGQI
+1 
-6 HLKIYNMPHQLVYNN
+6 
-21 KGIIKLSNSKQ
+21 
-32 TNYHDQVIGSVLE
+32 
-45 SLGTSAE
+45 
-52 GITEQ
+52 
-57 EAAARLN
+57 
-64 TYGLNEIIEEG
+64 
-75 KSSRLRMLISQFKS
+75 MLISQFAS
-89 FLIIILLA
+89 FLIIILIA

-113 ILLIVILSGL
+113 ILLIVILSGV
-123 LGFLQDYSA
+123 LGFFQDYRA
-132 QKAIAALKQM
+132 QKAIEALKQM
-142 ATPTA
+142 AAPTA
-147 RVVRDSRT
+147 RVVRNGSN
-155 SMIPASRIVPGD
+155 SLIKASSLVPGD
-167 IILLRMGD
+167 IILLQTGD

-186 FNLQVDEASLT
+186 INLQMDEASLT

-203 PKITDIIEK
+203 PKITDTIAE
-212 EALVPDRKNMAYMGT
+212 EELVADRKNMVYMGT

-238 TATGMGTELGGI
+238 TATGMGTELGRI
-250 AGMLGGI
+250 AGMLGKI
-257 EREKTPLQLNL
+257 EREKTPLQLSL
-268 DRLGVW
+268 DRLGLW
-274 IGIITMI
+274 IGMITMI
-281 VVAFV
+281 VVAIV
-286 SVLGVL
+286 SILGVL
-292 SGFDVVEMFIW
+292 SGFDVIEMFIW

-358 GTLTRDEMTVRN
+358 GTLTRDEMTVQN
-370 IYVDGRMFEVTGA
+370 IYVDGKMLQVKGA
-383 GYEPVGDFLDGDT
+383 GYEPVGDFMNGDL
-396 KIKPEENTTVGNLL
+396 KIKPEENTTLGNLL
-410 IISALCNDSELVD
+410 IISALCNDSELVN

-434 TEGALI
+434 TEGALN
-440 VFAAKGGI
+440 VLAAKGGI
-448 RKPEMEN
+448 RKQEMEK
-455 RYRRTDEI
+455 RYKRTDEI
-463 PFSSERKLMT
+463 PFSSERKMMT
-473 TIYSTPYGVY
+473 TIYSTPVGVY

-495 SCTHIYR
+495 SCTYIYR
-502 DGSVVEFDVDE
+502 DGSIVEFDGDE
-513 KKHILEVVKTMASR
+513 KKNILEVLKTMASR
-527 AMRVLAFSQK
+527 AQRVLAFSQK
-537 PFKSPNSVNDAEK
+537 QFKASPSVNDAEK
-550 EMIFVGLA
+550 EMVFVGLV

-599 LGLFGKGEL
+599 LGLFGKGEM
-608 VLTGAKLDA
+608 VLTGAKLDTM
-617 LDDKELD
+617 DDKQLEG
-624 RIVENVSVYARVTP
+624 IVENISVYARVSP

-666 ALKAADIGIAMGIT
+666 ALKAADIGISMGIT

-728 EVLIVLIAMLAWQE
+728 EVLIVLIAMLVWQE
-742 LPLVAIQILWI
+742 LPLIAIQILWI

-772 ALMIQPPRRQDEGII
+772 ALMTQPPRRRDEGII

-799 ALIAVQALL
+799 ALIALQALL
-808 IFRWSLDVDDAGL
+808 LFRWSLVGADL

-851 DIGIFSN
+851 DVGIFSN

-873 LVIYTP
+873 LVIYAP
-879 MLNGPFNTVPLGMA
+879 MLNGPFKTVPLGLV
-893 DWGIIMLLAST
+893 DWAIIMLLAST

-909 EVLKF
+909 ETAKF
-914 VESKCL
+914 LESKWFFRDNDSKMV

>member
-1 MAGQI
+1 
-6 HLKIYNMPHQLVYNN
+6 
-21 KGIIKLSNSKQ
+21 
-32 TNYHDQVIGSVLE
+32 
-45 SLGTSAE
+45 
-52 GITEQ
+52 
-57 EAAARLN
+57 
-64 TYGLNEIIEEG
+64 
-75 KSSRLRMLISQFKS
+75 MLITQFKS

-97 AAAVSALLG
+97 AAVVSALLG
-106 ETADSII
+106 ETSDSII
-113 ILLIVILSGL
+113 ILLIVILSGV
-123 LGFLQDYSA
+123 LGFFQEYRA
-132 QKAIAALKQM
+132 EKAIQALKQM
-142 ATPTA
+142 AAPMA
-147 RVVRDSRT
+147 RVVRNGST
-155 SMIPASRIVPGD
+155 SLINASMIVPGD
-167 IILLRMGD
+167 IILLQTGD

-203 PKITDIIEK
+203 PKRTETIAK
-212 EALVPDRKNMAYMGT
+212 EELIADRKNIIYMGT

-238 TATGMGTELGGI
+238 TATGMETELGRI
-250 AGMLGGI
+250 AGMLGKI

-268 DRLGVW
+268 DQLGVW

-286 SVLGVL
+286 SILGVL
-292 SGFDVVEMFIW
+292 SGFDVIDMFIW

-358 GTLTRDEMTVRN
+358 GTLTLDEMTARN
-370 IYVDGRMFEVTGA
+370 IYIDGRMLEVTGA
-383 GYEPVGDFLDGDT
+383 GYEPVGDFISGDT

-410 IISALCNDSELVD
+410 IISVLCNDSELVN

-440 VFAAKGGI
+440 VLGAKGAI
-448 RKPEMEN
+448 RKQEIEK
-455 RYRRTDEI
+455 RYSRTDEI
-463 PFSSERKLMT
+463 PFSSERKMMT
-473 TIYSTPYGVY
+473 TIYSTPDGVY

-495 SCTHIYR
+495 SCTHIIQ
-502 DGSVVEFDVDE
+502 DGSVVEFHINE
-513 KKHILEVVKTMASR
+513 KEHILEVVKTIASR
-527 AMRVLAFSQK
+527 AQRVLAFSQK
-537 PFKSPNSVNDAEK
+537 PLVAPYSANDAEK
-550 EMIFVGLA
+550 EMVFVGLV

-567 VKTAIAT
+567 AKKAIAT

-599 LGLFGKGEL
+599 LGLFGKGEIA
-608 VLTGAKLDA
+608 LTGSKLDTM
-617 LDDKELD
+617 DDKELEQ
-624 RIVENVSVYARVTP
+624 IVENVSVFARVTP

-707 GRNIFKNIRNFVLY
+707 GRNIFKNIKNFVLY

-742 LPLVAIQILWI
+742 LPLIAIQILWI

-772 ALMIQPPRRQDEGII
+772 VLMMQPPRRHDEGII

-799 ALIAVQALL
+799 ALIATQALL
-808 IFRWSLDVDDAGL
+808 IFILSLDNAGL

-873 LVIYTP
+873 LVIYAP
-879 MLNGPFNTVPLGMA
+879 ILNGPFNTVPLGLM
-893 DWGIIMLLAST
+893 DWGIIMLFAST

-909 EVLKF
+909 EAAKY
-914 VESKCL
+914 VESKWL

>member
-1 MAGQI
+1 M
-6 HLKIYNMPHQLVYNN
+6 
-21 KGIIKLSNSKQ
+21 SNSKQ
-32 TNYHDQVIGSVLE
+32 TNYHDQDIGAVLE
-45 SLGTSAE
+45 SLATPAAGL
-52 GITEQ
+52 TEQ
-57 EAAARLN
+57 EAAVRLN
-64 TYGLNEIIEEG
+64 MHGLNEIIEEG
-75 KSSRLRMLISQFKS
+75 KISRLELLISQFKS
-89 FLIIILLA
+89 FLIIILIA
-97 AAAVSALLG
+97 AAVVSALLG
-106 ETADSII
+106 EAADSII
-113 ILLIVILSGL
+113 ILLIVILSGV
-123 LGFLQDYSA
+123 LGFFQEYRA
-132 QKAIAALKQM
+132 EKAIEALKQM
-142 ATPTA
+142 AAPTA
-147 RVVRDSRT
+147 RVVRNGST
-155 SMIPASRIVPGD
+155 SVIQASRIVLGD
-167 IILLRMGD
+167 IILLQTGD

-186 FNLQVDEASLT
+186 FNLQMDEASLT

-203 PKITDIIEK
+203 PKITDTIAK
-212 EALVPDRKNMAYMGT
+212 EALVADRKNMVYMGT

-238 TATGMGTELGGI
+238 TATGMGTELGRI
-250 AGMLGGI
+250 AGMLGKI

-274 IGIITMI
+274 IGMITMI

-286 SVLGVL
+286 AILGVL
-292 SGFDVVEMFIW
+292 SGFDVVDMFIW

-335 ALVRKLPSVETLGA
+335 ALIRKLPSVETLGA

-370 IYVDGRMFEVTGA
+370 IYVDGRMLEVTGA
-383 GYEPVGDFLDGDT
+383 GYEPVGDFINVET
-396 KIKPEENTTVGNLL
+396 KIKPEEDTTVGNLL
-410 IISALCNDSELVD
+410 IISALCNDSELVN

-440 VFAAKGGI
+440 VLAAKGGI
-448 RKPEMEN
+448 RKTEMEK
-455 RYRRTDEI
+455 RYMRTDEI

-495 SCTHIYR
+495 SCTYIFR
-502 DGSVVEFDVDE
+502 DGSEVEFAGDE
-513 KKHILEVVKTMASR
+513 KEHILEVVKTMASR
-527 AMRVLAFSQK
+527 AQRVLAFSQK
-537 PFKSPNSVNDAEK
+537 SFKDSYSINEAEK
-550 EMIFVGLA
+550 EMVFVGLV

-599 LGLFGKGEL
+599 LGLFGKGEIAIN
-608 VLTGAKLDA
+608 GAKLD
-617 LDDKELD
+617 LMDDQELSK
-624 RIVENVSVYARVTP
+624 IVENVSVYARVTP

-772 ALMIQPPRRQDEGII
+772 ALMMQPPRRQDEGII

-808 IFRWSLDVDDAGL
+808 LFRWSLGDVGDADI

-851 DIGIFSN
+851 EIGIFSN

-879 MLNGPFNTVPLGMA
+879 MLNGPFKTVPLGLA

-904 TLIFV
+904 TLVFV
-909 EVLKF
+909 ETAKF
-914 VESKCL
+914 LESKWFFRE

>member
-1 MAGQI
+1 
-6 HLKIYNMPHQLVYNN
+6 
-21 KGIIKLSNSKQ
+21 
-32 TNYHDQVIGSVLE
+32 
-45 SLGTSAE
+45 
-52 GITEQ
+52 
-57 EAAARLN
+57 
-64 TYGLNEIIEEG
+64 
-75 KSSRLRMLISQFKS
+75 MLISQFKS
-89 FLIIILLA
+89 FLIIILLTA
-97 AAAVSALLG
+97 ATVSALLG

-113 ILLIVILSGL
+113 ILLIVILSGV
-123 LGFLQDYSA
+123 LGFFQDYRA
-132 QKAIAALKQM
+132 QKAIEALKQM
-142 ATPTA
+142 AAPRA
-147 RVVRDSRT
+147 RVMRNGST
-155 SMIPASRIVPGD
+155 SLIMASKIVPGD
-167 IILLRMGD
+167 IIHLQTGD

-186 FNLQVDEASLT
+186 FNLKIDEASLT

-203 PKITDIIEK
+203 PKIIDTIAK
-212 EALVPDRKNMAYMGT
+212 EAFVADRENMVYMGT

-238 TATGMGTELGGI
+238 TATGMETELGRI
-250 AGMLGGI
+250 AGMLGKI
-257 EREKTPLQLNL
+257 EREKTPLQLSL

-274 IGIITMI
+274 IGLITLIIVAI
-281 VVAFV
+281 V
-286 SVLGVL
+286 SILGVL
-292 SGFDVVEMFIW
+292 SGFDVIDMFIW

-370 IYVDGRMFEVTGA
+370 IYVDGRMLEVTGA
-383 GYEPVGDFLDGDT
+383 GHEPVGDFMNGDL
-396 KIKPEENTTVGNLL
+396 KIKPEENTTLGHLL
-410 IISALCNDSELVD
+410 IISALCNDSDLVNED
-423 ENSTW
+423 STW

-434 TEGALI
+434 TEGALN
-440 VFAAKGGI
+440 VLAAKGGI
-448 RKPEMEN
+448 RKQEMEK
-455 RYRRTDEI
+455 RYKRTDEI
-463 PFSSERKLMT
+463 PFSSERKIMT
-473 TIYSTPYGVY
+473 TIYSTPVGVY

-495 SCTHIYR
+495 SCTYIFH
-502 DGSVVEFDVDE
+502 DGSVVEFNDDE
-513 KKHILEVVKTMASR
+513 KEHILEVIKTMASK
-527 AMRVLAFSQK
+527 AQRVLAFSQK
-537 PFKSPNSVNDAEK
+537 PLKAPQSVNDAEK
-550 EMIFVGLA
+550 EMVFVGLV
-558 GMIDPPREE
+558 GMMDPPRDE

-589 QLTGCAVAKE
+589 QLTGCAVAEE
-599 LGLFGKGEL
+599 LGLFGKGEMA
-608 VLTGAKLDA
+608 LTGAKLDA
-617 LDDKELD
+617 MDDKQLT
-624 RIVENVSVYARVTP
+624 RIVDNVSVYARVTP

-643 IIDALKKKGH
+643 IIDALKKKGY

-742 LPLVAIQILWI
+742 LPLIAIQILWI

-772 ALMIQPPRRQDEGII
+772 ALMMQPPRRHDEGII
-787 TKRLLFYGLAVG
+787 TKRVLFYGLAVG
-799 ALIAVQALL
+799 VLIALQALW
-808 IFRWSLDVDDAGL
+808 IFRWSLDDAGL

-858 RTLLYAVGSTILLQL
+858 RSLLYAVGSTILLQL
-873 LVIYTP
+873 LVIYSP
-879 MLNGPFNTVPLGMA
+879 MLNGPFNTVPLGLA
-893 DWGIIMLLAST
+893 DWAIIMLLAST
-904 TLIFV
+904 TLVFV
-909 EVLKF
+909 EAAKF
-914 VESKCL
+914 VESKWFLS

>member
-1 MAGQI
+1 MSMAN
-6 HLKIYNMPHQLVYNN
+6 L
-21 KGIIKLSNSKQ
+21 KQ
-32 TNYHDQVIGSVLE
+32 TNYHDQDIEAVLK
-45 SLGTSAE
+45 SLGTSAG

-64 TYGLNEIIEEG
+64 THGLNEIIEE
-75 KSSRLRMLISQFKS
+75 KKISRLKMLISQFTG
-89 FLIIILLA
+89 FLIIILLVA
-97 AAAVSALLG
+97 AVVSALLG

-113 ILLIVILSGL
+113 ILLIVILSGV
-123 LGFLQDYSA
+123 LGFIQDYRA
-132 QKAIAALKQM
+132 QKAIDALKQM
-142 ATPTA
+142 AAPTA
-147 RVVRDSRT
+147 TVVRNGSN
-155 SMIPASRIVPGD
+155 SLIKALRIVPGD
-167 IILLRMGD
+167 IILLQTGD

-186 FNLQVDEASLT
+186 INLQMDEASLT
-197 GESTPV
+197 GESVPV
-203 PKITDIIEK
+203 PKIIDKIAE
-212 EALVPDRKNMAYMGT
+212 EELVADRKNMVYMGT

-238 TATGMGTELGGI
+238 TATGMGTELGRI
-250 AGMLGGI
+250 AGMLEHI
-257 EREKTPLQLNL
+257 ENEKTPLQLNL
-268 DRLGVW
+268 DRLGLW

-286 SVLGVL
+286 SILGVL
-292 SGFDVVEMFIW
+292 SGFDVIEMFIW

-370 IYVDGRMFEVTGA
+370 ICVDGKMLEVTGA
-383 GYEPVGDFLDGDT
+383 GYEPAGDFMNGDS
-396 KIKPEENTTVGNLL
+396 KIKPEEKTTLGNLL
-410 IISALCNDSELVD
+410 IISALCNDSQLVN

-428 HIKGDP
+428 HVKGDP
-434 TEGALI
+434 TEGALN
-440 VFAAKGGI
+440 VLAAKGGI
-448 RKPEMEN
+448 HKQEMEK
-455 RYRRTDEI
+455 RYKRTDEI
-463 PFSSERKLMT
+463 PFSSERKMMT
-473 TIYSTPYGVY
+473 TIYSTPDGVF

-495 SCTHIYR
+495 SCTYIYR
-502 DGSVVEFDVDE
+502 DGSLVKFDDAD
-513 KKHILEVVKTMASR
+513 KTNILEILKTMASR
-527 AMRVLAFSQK
+527 AQRVLAFSQK
-537 PFKSPNSVNDAEK
+537 QFKASPSVNDAEK
-550 EMIFVGLA
+550 EMVFVGLV

-574 CKRAGIKTVMITGDH
+574 CQKAGIKTVMITGDH
-589 QLTGCAVAKE
+589 QLTGCAVAEE
-599 LGLFGKGEL
+599 LGLFGKGEIA
-608 VLTGAKLDA
+608 LTGANLDTM
-617 LDDKELD
+617 DDKELAQ
-624 RIVENVSVYARVTP
+624 IVENVSVYARVSP

-707 GRNIFKNIRNFVLY
+707 GRNIFKNIKNFVLY

-760 PPMALSVEPPDK
+760 PPMALSVELPDK
-772 ALMIQPPRRQDEGII
+772 ALMTQPPRKRDEGII
-787 TKRLLFYGLAVG
+787 TKRVLFYGLAVG
-799 ALIAVQALL
+799 VLIAVQALL
-808 IFRWSLDVDDAGL
+808 IFRWYLDVDTADI

-851 DIGIFSN
+851 EIGIFSN

-873 LVIYTP
+873 LVIYAP
-879 MLNGPFNTVPLGMA
+879 MLNGLFKTVPLGLA

-909 EVLKF
+909 EVAKF
-914 VESKCL
+914 LESKWFFKESV

>member
-1 MAGQI
+1 
-6 HLKIYNMPHQLVYNN
+6 
-21 KGIIKLSNSKQ
+21 
-32 TNYHDQVIGSVLE
+32 
-45 SLGTSAE
+45 
-52 GITEQ
+52 
-57 EAAARLN
+57 
-64 TYGLNEIIEEG
+64 
-75 KSSRLRMLISQFKS
+75 MLISQFTS
-89 FLIIILLA
+89 FLIIILIA
-97 AAAVSALLG
+97 AAVVSALLG

-113 ILLIVILSGL
+113 ILLIVIVSGV
-123 LGFLQDYSA
+123 LGFFQEYRA
-132 QKAIAALKQM
+132 EKAIQALKQM
-142 ATPTA
+142 AAPTA
-147 RVVRDSRT
+147 RVIRNGST
-155 SMIPASRIVPGD
+155 SLIQASKIVPGD
-167 IILLRMGD
+167 IILLQTGD

-186 FNLQVDEASLT
+186 FNLKMDEASLT

-203 PKITDIIEK
+203 LKLTDTMTE
-212 EALVPDRKNMAYMGT
+212 EALVADRKNMVYMGT

-238 TATGMGTELGGI
+238 TATGMGTELGRI
-250 AGMLGGI
+250 AGMLGHI

-286 SVLGVL
+286 SILGVL
-292 SGFDVVEMFIW
+292 SGFDVIDMFIW

-349 TTIICSDKT
+349 TTVICSDKT

-370 IYVDGRMFEVTGA
+370 IYADGRMLEITGA
-383 GYEPVGDFLDGDT
+383 GYEPVGDFLEGDT
-396 KIKPEENTTVGNLL
+396 KIKPEENTTVGILL
-410 IISALCNDSELVD
+410 VISALCNDSELVN

-434 TEGALI
+434 TEGALM
-440 VFAAKGGI
+440 VLSEKGGI
-448 RKPEMEN
+448 HKQEMEKRYN
-455 RYRRTDEI
+455 RIDEI
-463 PFSSERKLMT
+463 PFSSERKMMT
-473 TIYSTPYGVY
+473 TINSTPDGLY

-495 SCTHIYR
+495 SCTYVYR
-502 DGSVVEFDVDE
+502 NGSIVKLEVDE
-513 KKHILEVVKTMASR
+513 KEQILKVVKTMASR
-527 AMRVLAFSQK
+527 AQRVLAFSQK
-537 PFKSPNSVNDAEK
+537 PLKDSNPINDTEK
-550 EMIFVGLA
+550 EMVFVGLT

-599 LGLFGKGEL
+599 LGLFGKGEM

-728 EVLIVLIAMLAWQE
+728 EVLIVLIAMLAWQK

-772 ALMIQPPRRQDEGII
+772 ALMMQPPRRKDEGII

-808 IFRWSLDVDDAGL
+808 IFRWSLDVDDADL

-851 DIGIFSN
+851 EIGIFSN

-879 MLNGPFNTVPLGMA
+879 MLNSPFNTVPLGLA
-893 DWGIIMLLAST
+893 DWGIIMVLAST
-904 TLIFV
+904 TLVFV
-909 EVLKF
+909 EAAKF
-914 VESKCL
+914 VESKWLS